1 MPVDSCLRRR
11 RLSAP
16 IAVGRKS
23 SSSKYTLMRRW
34 LQPSRKTRRKTVTSL
49 PQRNHKTLGPGRN
62 TATFCNPLVLL
73 AKAGPG
79 RLEGRSADGIYEIP
93 SPAIASTRLK
103 LLRLLSNFG
112 EWCNG
117 STTDSD
123 SVCLGSNPSSPA
135 SISTGDYVVRRP
147 LTPLTGGVPCV

>member
-23 SSSKYTLMRRW
+23 SSSKYRLMSRPLR
-34 LQPSRKTRRKTVTSL
+34 LSCKRCPKTAAGSPQAGRKTF
-49 PQRNHKTLGPGRN
+49 RNGSIP
-62 TATFCNPLVLL
+62 CNPLVLL
-73 AKAGPG
+73 AKAGLR
-79 RLEGRSADGIYEIP
+79 RLEERSAKGSSKIP
-93 SPAIASTRLK
+93 SPAIVGTRFK
-103 LLRLLSNFG
+103 LLTLLGNFG

-135 SISTGDYVVRRP
+135 TCIPVYFQQ
-147 LTPLTGGVPCV
+147 LTEPRHFKYLHLVEIAS